1 MAYETSAAV
10 FALLNVESI
19 TAVSNGVSP
28 FVRNRS
34 VAFPAVVF
42 DINSEEFENTATE
55 VVYRTANVDVQC
67 LAKSQE
73 TADAMVDAVI
83 SRCSHFSGTLAESV
97 RLFHCLRASLGTTR
111 MQRIHP
117 QTESIY
123 PQSHSVCESSRGKE
137 WHTNS
142 TAQS

>member
-1 MAYETSAAV
+1 MAFETSAAV
-10 FALLNVESI
+10 FELLNVESI

-83 SRCSHFSGTLAESV
+83 SRCSHFSGTLAGQCVYSTVQSV
-97 RLFHCLRASLGTTR
+97 SRDYEDAEDSSSNGVYISTVTLSLR
-111 MQRIHP
+111 I
-117 QTESIY
+117 I
-123 PQSHSVCESSRGKE
+123 
-137 WHTNS
+137 
-142 TAQS
+142 

>member
-10 FALLNVESI
+10 FELLNVESI

-83 SRCSHFSGTLAESV
+83 SRCSHFSGTLAGQCVYSTVQSV
-97 RLFHCLRASLGTTR
+97 SRDYEDAEDSSSNGIYISTVTLSLR
-111 MQRIHP
+111 I
-117 QTESIY
+117 I
-123 PQSHSVCESSRGKE
+123 
-137 WHTNS
+137 
-142 TAQS
+142 

>member
-10 FALLNVESI
+10 FALLNVGSI

-83 SRCSHFSGTLAESV
+83 SRCSHFSGTLAGQCVYSTVQSV
-97 RLFHCLRASLGTTR
+97 SRDYEDAEDSSSNGIYISTVTLSLRIT
-111 MQRIHP
+111 
-117 QTESIY
+117 
-123 PQSHSVCESSRGKE
+123 
-137 WHTNS
+137 
-142 TAQS
+142 

>member
-10 FALLNVESI
+10 FGLLNVESI

-83 SRCSHFSGTLAESV
+83 SRCSHFSGTLAGQCVYSTVQSV
-97 RLFHCLRASLGTTR
+97 SRDYEDAEDSSSNGIYISTVTLSLR
-111 MQRIHP
+111 I
-117 QTESIY
+117 I
-123 PQSHSVCESSRGKE
+123 
-137 WHTNS
+137 
-142 TAQS
+142 

>member
-1 MAYETSAAV
+1 MAFETSAAV
-10 FALLNVESI
+10 FELLNVESI

-83 SRCSHFSGTLAESV
+83 SRCSHFSGTLAGQCVYSTVQSV
-97 RLFHCLRASLGTTR
+97 SRDYEDAEDSSSNGIYISTVTLSLR
-111 MQRIHP
+111 I
-117 QTESIY
+117 I
-123 PQSHSVCESSRGKE
+123 
-137 WHTNS
+137 
-142 TAQS
+142 

>member
-10 FALLNVESI
+10 FELLNAGSI
-19 TAVSNGVSP
+19 TTVSNGVSP

-55 VVYRTANVDVQC
+55 VVYRTATVDVQC

-83 SRCSHFSGTLAESV
+83 SRCSHFSGTLAGQCVYSTVQSV
-97 RLFHCLRASLGTTR
+97 SRDYEDAEDSSSNGIYISTVTLNLRIT
-111 MQRIHP
+111 
-117 QTESIY
+117 
-123 PQSHSVCESSRGKE
+123 
-137 WHTNS
+137 
-142 TAQS
+142 